1 MKLLAWNCRGLT
13 RASAIR
19 SLRVKVKKYSPD
31 VIYLSETKTDLAVAC
46 KIMNDLGFF
55 CMAHVSPVGTKGGL
69 LLAWR
74 LGVELECFITNVNT
88 ITAWCYSDPV
98 NNPWLLTC
106 VYGSPTY
113 LNRQYFWD
121 NIMKI
126 GDRFSGPWICVG
138 DFNMILDQSDKSGGL
153 PYATSSRDFSR
164 TFMNTCGMIDLSF
177 SGNPFTWS
185 NHREGR
191 HLIKQRLDR
200 GVVSSQ
206 WFELFPSHSI
216 CHLPAITS
224 DHNALLL
231 NTVSTPYSLPKPFR
245 FEEFW
250 TKHPECRSVILAAWD
265 SFFSGSSAFILAKKL
280 KSTKQALKIWNYWFF
295 GNIQRNIN
303 SISQQIDDIQ
313 QSNFSSH
320 LHREEIFLKQELDS
334 LYIQEELLWKSK
346 SRDTWLTCKDLNTR
360 YFHMSTLIKR
370 RRNAIDFLK
379 LPSGAWVSDRRN
391 IGNCFA
397 DFFQQLFSSSLS
409 DPLEEMLNL
418 FDKVISDEENLVLCS
433 IPSEKEIYEVLIS
446 IGATKAP
453 GPDGFTALFYQR
465 CWSIVKEV
473 VLNCVWD
480 FFKKNHLL
488 KEQNHTFIAL
498 IPKRLSPFSVNHFRP
513 ISLCNIIYKII
524 SKLLANRFKILL
536 HHFISPNQSAFV
548 PSRTIHDSS
557 ILAHELLHTIKSKKG
572 RGGLMA
578 VKIDMEKAFDRM
590 EWGFLLSILIK
601 LGFSSIWINWIRICI
616 SSTSFSIL
624 INGSPF
630 GLFTPSRGLRQGDP
644 LSPFLF
650 ILGTEA
656 LSRILQQQES
666 LGILKGIKIA
676 KNCPPINHLLFAD
689 DLIIFA
695 KATSTE
701 AISIKCSLDL
711 FCSWSG
717 QKVNTG
723 KSSLLFSKNTLSSTI
738 RSIKGILP
746 YKTTSSTSYYLGL
759 PFIFGKSKRV
769 AFQPILDKVLNKI
782 EGWRAKTLSQAG
794 RTVLIKATAA
804 AIPSYTMS
812 TFMLPVSICN
822 MLDRSFKNFW
832 WGFPKDK
839 SRNLS
844 LKSWSSICLP
854 RSQRGLGI
862 RDMKSTNLAL
872 IAKLGWKILNNSDN
886 IWVQFLQKKY
896 IRYGNFLTS
905 PLFYSASY
913 FWKGLQKCKS
923 LIQSGACLQVAV
935 NSDFEVWTTPW
946 VPTLPY
952 VLPLPKFPH
961 QRNLPVVSLS
971 DFIIPGTNQWNQR
984 ALNQTFDSPSVQ
996 EIVKVH
1002 ISSSFL
1008 TMYLWIFST
1017 SGQFTAK
1024 SAYQVIKSNLQVNFP
1039 LPGTSSNFWKSI
1051 WKLNLNDR
1059 SRFFIWKI
1067 AWNILPTKERL
1078 NSVFSSTDITVCP
1091 LCKSGEDS
1099 IHHLFFN
1106 CIFARVIWRHSYW
1119 PINSTAFHFTNM
1131 LDWIKVLISP
1141 GLNLNIPKEDH
1152 HRFQIFAS
1160 VTCDTLW
1167 FSRNKAYHENLSFDA
1182 LQLSRKI
1189 LKVSQEHMV
1198 AWKSISQQIEEKWI
1212 PPPPQWF
1219 KINFDTA
1226 IRDTF
1231 STQAAVCRNHLG
1243 HIIKI
1248 HTKTNSPC
1256 QPNEGEALAANLA
1269 VSLANSLN
1277 IQSFILEGDSQ
1288 IVILAL
1294 QHPDISQDWRISS
1307 VIHNTIDS
1315 IPADSSW
1322 SARKVNRSANF
1333 CAHYVAHW
1341 AAARVIAGSIPTYP
1355 PPIPSIRIVSG
1366 KDPPFH

>member
-1 MKLLAWNCRGLT
+1 MAYGGSSDGIRLLCAWNIIIELVLLFIFSSGSRLWDCRFFRALRGT
-13 RASAIR
+13 RSSNPTAYDKDDDAERDDQIIMQAEE
-19 SLRVKVKKYSPD
+19 KGED
-31 VIYLSETKTDLAVAC
+31 QDETKTAPAVAC

-88 ITAWCYSDPV
+88 ITVWCYSDPV

-126 GDRFSGPWICVG
+126 GDRFSGPWICIR
-138 DFNMILDQSDKSGGL
+138 DFNMILDQSDKFGGL
-153 PYATSSRDFSR
+153 PYATSSRDFFR

-177 SGNPFTWS
+177 SGNPFTW
-185 NHREGR
+185 
-191 HLIKQRLDR
+191 
-200 GVVSSQ
+200 
-206 WFELFPSHSI
+206 
-216 CHLPAITS
+216 
-224 DHNALLL
+224 
-231 NTVSTPYSLPKPFR
+231 

-391 IGNCFA
+391 IGNCFT

-409 DPLEEMLNL
+409 DPPEEMLNL

-465 CWSIVKEV
+465 YWSIVKEV

-498 IPKRLSPFSVNHFRP
+498 IPKRLGPFSVNHFRP

-557 ILAHELLHTIKSKKG
+557 ILALELLHTIKSKKG

-601 LGFSSIWINWIRICI
+601 PGFNSIWINWIRICI

-738 RSIKGILP
+738 RSIKGIIP

-782 EGWRAKTLSQAG
+782 ERWRAKTLSQAG

-804 AIPSYTMS
+804 AIPSYAMS
-812 TFMLPVSICN
+812 TFMLPVSICK

-854 RSQRGLGI
+854 RSQGGLGI

-872 IAKLGWKILNNSDN
+872 ISKLGWKILNNSDN

-946 VPTLPY
+946 
-952 VLPLPKFPH
+952 
-961 QRNLPVVSLS
+961 
-971 DFIIPGTNQWNQR
+971 
-984 ALNQTFDSPSVQ
+984 
-996 EIVKVH
+996 
-1002 ISSSFL
+1002 
-1008 TMYLWIFST
+1008 TMYLWISST
-1017 SGQFTAK
+1017 SGQFTTK
-1024 SAYQVIKSNLQVNFP
+1024 SAYQVIKSNLQVNSP

-1059 SRFFIWKI
+1059 LRFFIWKI

-1106 CIFARVIWRHSYW
+1106 CIFARVIWQHSYW
-1119 PINSTAFHFTNM
+1119 PIDSTTFHFTNM

-1167 FSRNKAYHENLSFDA
+1167 SSRNKAYHENLSFDA

-1277 IQSFILEGDSQ
+1277 IQSFILERDSQ

-1341 AAARVIAGSIPTYP
+1341 AAARVTAGSIPTYP